1 MDPLVD
7 TELLE
12 GLGHRELT
20 ALLVD
25 LEVERRRLEA
35 RIAAVVDVADRRGT
49 VLEDGHR
56 TVRGWMLAITNC
68 SAAEATARMRTARLL
83 RNLPECRKRLAA
95 GEIGV
100 DQVRLLAKVHAN
112 PRCADQLPASEA
124 LLVEHAQVLPFD
136 DFRVVLQRWESLAD
150 ADGSH
155 KDHEASH
162 ARRTASISAVGS
174 SVHGSFDLGAL
185 QGTAVLEIFERF
197 CQAEFAADCADARA
211 RGIDQVRSGDLAR
224 TDAQRRA
231 DALVAIFMAA
241 ASTPPGSRAPE
252 PVVNLVVD
260 LATFEAHLAAGVGSA
275 PVNHPDP
282 AGYRDRRCES
292 IDGRPID
299 PHDMV
304 IAAVTGHVRRVVLEA
319 PGTVVDLGRRRRLF
333 SGAAREVLDLQDRRC
348 LWPGCLVP
356 ATRCEGD
363 HVDEW
368 HHFGPTRPS
377 NGAPA
382 CDHHN
387 RIKSHGFRA
396 WRDPYGVWRIRR
408 PDGSDLELP

>member
-112 PRCADQLPASEA
+112 PRCAHQLPESEA

-162 ARRTASISAVGS
+162 ARRTASIGAVGS

-197 CQAEFAADCADARA
+197 CQAEFAADCAEAQG
-211 RGIDQVRSGDLAR
+211 RGVEHVRSADLAR

-231 DALVAIFMAA
+231 DALFAIFMAA

-275 PVNHPDP
+275 PMTHPDP
-282 AGYRDRRCES
+282 ASYRDRRCES

-304 IAAVTGHVRRVVLEA
+304 IAAVSGHVRRVVMGA
-319 PGTVVDLGRRRRLF
+319 PSAVVDLGRRRRLF
-333 SGAAREVLDLQDRRC
+333 SGAARQVLDLQDRRC

-368 HHFGPTRPS
+368 HRLGPTCPS

-387 RIKSHGFRA
+387 RIKTNGFRA

>member
-7 TELLE
+7 TESLE

-20 ALLVD
+20 ALLVG
-25 LEVERRRLEA
+25 LEAERRQLEA
-35 RIAAVVDVADRRGT
+35 RVAAVVDVADRRGT

-56 TVRGWMLAITNC
+56 TVRGWMLAVTNC
-68 SAAEATARMRTARLL
+68 SAGEATARMRTARLL

-112 PRCADQLPASEA
+112 PRCADQLPESEA

-162 ARRTASISAVGS
+162 ARRTASIGAVGS

-197 CQAEFAADCADARA
+197 CQAEFAADCADART
-211 RGIDQVRSGDLAR
+211 RGITQVRAGDLAR

-260 LATFEAHLAAGVGSA
+260 LSTFEAYLAAGIGSA
-275 PVNHPDP
+275 PANHPDP
-282 AGYRDRRCES
+282 TSYRDRRCETLN
-292 IDGRPID
+292 GHPID
-299 PHDMV
+299 PHDMI
-304 IAAVTGHVRRVVLEA
+304 IAAVTGHIRRVVLDSPSA
-319 PGTVVDLGRRRRLF
+319 VVDLGRRQRLF
-333 SGAAREVLDLQDRRC
+333 TGAAREALDLQDRRC

-368 HHFGPTRPS
+368 HHHGPTRPS

-396 WRDPYGVWRIRR
+396 WRDPYGVWRICR